1 MRKLATAKRVG
12 AALRAMFSVGAV
24 AALLVASTTVIAS
37 VHAQPV
43 STGPRTWHVLVG
55 GQSAD
60 QAIQAEAY
68 YPHVLT
74 IDAGDTVGWTLNT
87 DEIHSVTFVGTCGDI
102 GNVVFH
108 NAAVMRDFPQT
119 VHVRV
124 GDTVVWENA
133 SINEISGVAFLAG
146 QALPLLPDWYANG
159 PSGDPTSYDG
169 SSFLD
174 SGPLYAPDAG
184 RNQSFAATF
193 TKEGTFPYVN
203 VGHAFLGVQGTVV
216 VTPAD

>member
-12 AALRAMFSVGAV
+12 AALWGMFSVGAV

-68 YPHVLT
+68 YPHVIT
-74 IDAGDTVGWTLNT
+74 IDAGDTVDWTFNT

-119 VHVRV
+119 VSMCGWAIR
-124 GDTVVWENA
+124 W
-133 SINEISGVAFLAG
+133 SGRTTRSMRSLA
-146 QALPLLPDWYANG
+146 
-159 PSGDPTSYDG
+159 
-169 SSFLD
+169 
-174 SGPLYAPDAG
+174 
-184 RNQSFAATF
+184 
-193 TKEGTFPYVN
+193 
-203 VGHAFLGVQGTVV
+203 
-216 VTPAD
+216 